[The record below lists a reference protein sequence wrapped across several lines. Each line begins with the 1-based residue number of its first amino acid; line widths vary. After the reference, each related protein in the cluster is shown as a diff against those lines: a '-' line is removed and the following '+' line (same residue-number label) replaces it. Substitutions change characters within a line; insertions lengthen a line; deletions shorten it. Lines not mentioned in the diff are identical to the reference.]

1 MKKIGRAP
9 FKKGFV
15 TGRAYKFG
23 DNISTDLI
31 ISGRYKFSIRDMK
44 ELAKHVM
51 EDADAKFY
59 QKIQRRFSFIV
70 AGWNF
75 GMGSSREQAP
85 LAIKEAKIL
94 AVIGKNFARI
104 FYRNAFNIGL
114 ALVECN
120 TDLISDGDI
129 LEWDRNR
136 GYLKNRTKKIHIP
149 IRPLHP
155 VMKSLLE
162 AGGLVKYFKKHRGLN
177 FDSQYYP
184 YPG

>member
-1 MKKIGRAP
+1 MKK
-9 FKKGFV
+9 

-44 ELAKHVM
+44 ELARHVM
-51 EDADAKFY
+51 EDKGAHFY
-59 QKIQRRFSFIV
+59 QKIKREPSFIV

-85 LAIKEAKIL
+85 WAIKEAGIL
-94 AVIGKNFARI
+94 AVMAKNFARI

-120 TDLISDGDI
+120 TDLISSGDI
-129 LEWDRNR
+129 LELDLDRD
-136 GYLKNRTKKIHIP
+136 YLKNKTKKIHIP
-149 IRPLHP
+149 IKPLHP
-155 VMKSLLE
+155 IMKSLLKVD
-162 AGGLVKYFKKHRGLN
+162 GLIKYFKKHKGLN
-177 FDSQYYP
+177 FGS
-184 YPG
+184 

>member
-1 MKKIGRAP
+1 MKK
-9 FKKGFV
+9 

-44 ELAKHVM
+44 ELARHVM
-51 EDADAKFY
+51 EDKDAHFY
-59 QKIQRRFSFIV
+59 QKIKRGPSFIV

-85 LAIKEAKIL
+85 WAIKEAGIL
-94 AVIGKNFARI
+94 AVMAKNFARI

-120 TDLISDGDI
+120 TDLISSGDI
-129 LEWDRNR
+129 LELDLDRD
-136 GYLKNRTKKIHIP
+136 YLKNKTKKIHIP
-149 IRPLHP
+149 IKPLHP
-155 VMKSLLE
+155 IMKSLLK
-162 AGGLVKYFKKHRGLN
+162 AGGLIKYFKKHKGLN
-177 FDSQYYP
+177 FGS
-184 YPG
+184 